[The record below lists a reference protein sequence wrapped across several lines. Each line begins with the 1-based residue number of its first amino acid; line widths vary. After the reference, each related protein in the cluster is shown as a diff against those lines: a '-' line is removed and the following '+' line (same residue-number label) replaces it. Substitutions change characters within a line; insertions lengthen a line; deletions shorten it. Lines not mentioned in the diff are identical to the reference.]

1 MTAMRVVALDLS
13 LTGTGIA
20 ATHDSN
26 GSPRLACRTVT
37 PRRYPTE
44 TAIDHR
50 RLHETFA
57 AVAHAMK
64 CRPDL
69 VVVEWLPQVGDH
81 GDAALRLAELHGS
94 IKHWLWSQKLRYVDV
109 RPVHLKIY
117 ATGSGAAK
125 KHEVRE
131 QVTAR
136 YGSLLHIGT
145 EDEAD
150 ATALLALG
158 LEAYGQP
165 LQRDGHPITVPAANM
180 RAVSAVK
187 WPQLDRAVAL

>member
-1 MTAMRVVALDLS
+1 MTALRVVSLDLS

-37 PRRYPTE
+37 PRRYPSE

-50 RLHETFA
+50 RLHEIFA
-57 AVAHAMK
+57 AVMHAAR

-81 GDAALRLAELHGS
+81 GDAALRLAELHGLV
-94 IKHWLWSQKLRYVDV
+94 KHWLYKQKLRYVDV
-109 RPVHLKIY
+109 RPQHLKIY
-117 ATGSGAAK
+117 ATGRGDAK

-150 ATALLALG
+150 SVALLALA
-158 LEAYGQP
+158 LDKYKQP
-165 LQRDGHPITVPAANM
+165 LERGGRPIDVPLTNR
-180 RAVSAVK
+180 RAIDSVK
-187 WPQLDRAVAL
+187 WPDLRKAVA